1 MREHTPADTPLAD
14 ASPEDAAMS
23 RWVDQTSIY
32 VRLSDDEASDEKPRG
47 QLELVVGSW

>member
-14 ASPEDAAMS
+14 TSPEDAAMS

-32 VRLSDDEASDEKPRG
+32 VRLSDDEAPDENAEG
-47 QLELVVGSW
+47 AAA